1 MSCPSAVAVVGDV
14 SITHPFLGKG
24 SRSAAP
30 WGHHLPGR
38 VRQCAGAKNRLYRVM
53 HAEQNLLF
61 VPLVGTTFGSQG
73 ADAVVLLFILAH
85 RATEAYFTARGWNP
99 FTPAGQYSAAFCSHR
114 GRFNNRFS
122 ARISLALCR
131 SSGGR
136 ALARASAHYD
146 GTADIDDDAEF
157 VSMQAPAVGRP
168 QVPPRA

>member
-1 MSCPSAVAVVGDV
+1 
-14 SITHPFLGKG
+14 
-24 SRSAAP
+24 
-30 WGHHLPGR
+30 
-38 VRQCAGAKNRLYRVM
+38 M

-136 ALARASAHYD
+136 ALARASARYD